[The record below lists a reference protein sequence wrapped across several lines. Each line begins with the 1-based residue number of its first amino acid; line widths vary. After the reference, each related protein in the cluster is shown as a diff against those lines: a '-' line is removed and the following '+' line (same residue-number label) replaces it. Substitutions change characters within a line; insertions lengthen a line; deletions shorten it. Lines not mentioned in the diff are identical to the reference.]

1 MNINIKATGIELTP
15 AISEYVH
22 KKLEMIEKYIDNS
35 DATVAQVEVAKVT
48 EHHQHGDIY
57 RAEIHITGGGID
69 VYTAEETEDILA
81 SLDKVKDE
89 IIQQLT
95 RTKGKEQTLVRK
107 GGQMIKS
114 ALKFG
119 WFKKK

>member
-1 MNINIKATGIELTP
+1 MTP
-15 AISEYVH
+15 AISDYVH
-22 KKLEMIEKYIDNS
+22 KKLEMVEKYIDDS
-35 DATVAQVEVAKVT
+35 GAVVAQVEVAKVT

-57 RAEIHITGGGID
+57 RAEIHLTGGGID
-69 VYTAEETEDILA
+69 VYTAEETEDILS

-107 GGQMIKS
+107 GGQMVKNMMR
-114 ALKFG
+114 FN
-119 WFKKK
+119 WFKGKNK